1 MIYMFLLFYS
11 SMCIDAYLSI
21 YNIII
26 TSPLVENLLKKINY
40 MTYVILVFSLDLV
53 FSFELPVK
61 VSTSTAAVFL

>member
-11 SMCIDAYLSI
+11 SMCIDDYLSI

-26 TSPLVENLLKKINY
+26 TSPLVENFFKKINY

-61 VSTSTAAVFL
+61 VSTSTVAVFL